1 MDIALKLSL
10 LDQIY
15 CLFDDFAGTENV
27 ACKKQCASCCTCNMT
42 LTTLEGYK
50 IISLLDARAKSTLMQ
65 QVCDAAE
72 QKRFKPQ
79 ITTNRMARRCMTGQ
93 ELPQDVIDPAW
104 GSCPLLFEKEC
115 RIYSMRPFGCRC
127 MMSKTNCAETGYA
140 DMDEF
145 TLSVANSLQS
155 VHRAPGSRRHERQ
168 PGGHHP
174 VSERS
179 AQPGS
184 LSIRRNER
192 TGRRID
198 PQHPHAGVDD
208 TPGAP
213 EADSTLAD
221 IFVRYENTR
230 PSNSLYPLSKID
242 FETAPAS

>member
-15 CLFDDFAGTENV
+15 RLFDDFAGTENV

-145 TLSVANSLQS
+145 TLSVATLFNQFIEHLDQDGMSGNLVDIILFLKDPHNREAYQS
-155 VHRAPGSRRHERQ
+155 EEMKEPADGLIHNTPMPVLMIPPEHRKRIQ
-168 PGGHHP
+168 PLLT
-174 VSERS
+174 
-179 AQPGS
+179 S
-184 LSIRRNER
+184 LSAMKIRGHQ
-192 TGRRID
+192 T
-198 PQHPHAGVDD
+198 V
-208 TPGAP
+208 
-213 EADSTLAD
+213 
-221 IFVRYENTR
+221 YTR
-230 PSNSLYPLSKID
+230 CQK
-242 FETAPAS
+242 